1 MARHDAQPAE
11 IAIVGAGLAGVACAQ
26 RLRAAGV
33 HAPVFEKSRGIGGRV
48 ATRRFETQAFDYGA
62 PQLEICSAP
71 FQAAIAPH
79 AALTST
85 TLAAPSSGLRT
96 IVKQLATGITVEL
109 TTQVAALGFHD
120 DRVVVTLQDGRAMHY
135 DRVVVTAP
143 LPQALMLVPDKA
155 RHMLDPSV
163 LTRLLAVTYS
173 RSVVVSL
180 AVPLH
185 QQVIDA
191 ATLAQNRF
199 IGSLATRVGLHGQT
213 WVAQLHPNHVD
224 VAYEKTDTELV
235 AAITAELA
243 IDGASFAPLEFHV
256 HRWRYAR
263 VDNPLADACVA
274 VGSKQQLIFAGDAF
288 HAVVAPGTTD
298 AAWMSGLAAAELVLT
313 T

>member
-1 MARHDAQPAE
+1 M
-11 IAIVGAGLAGVACAQ
+11 
-26 RLRAAGV
+26 
-33 HAPVFEKSRGIGGRV
+33 
-48 ATRRFETQAFDYGA
+48 
-62 PQLEICSAP
+62 
-71 FQAAIAPH
+71 
-79 AALTST
+79 
-85 TLAAPSSGLRT
+85 
-96 IVKQLATGITVEL
+96 EL

-199 IGSLATRVGLHGQT
+199 IGSLATRVGLHCQT